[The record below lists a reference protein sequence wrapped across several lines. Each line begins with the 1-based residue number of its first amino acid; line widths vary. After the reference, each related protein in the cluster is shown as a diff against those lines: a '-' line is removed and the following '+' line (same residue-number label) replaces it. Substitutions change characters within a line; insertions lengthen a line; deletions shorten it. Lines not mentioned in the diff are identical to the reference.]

1 MNKPPYIVTPTAIS
15 IVWNGKS
22 HIVNNDN
29 PNYPLLKAALFNAEY
44 DKIPNYLEIEKR
56 IENFSHGNLRVK
68 DGEVFYGQY
77 KLTGIVIDK
86 LLQFLRQGMKD
97 AKPILNFIDR
107 LMANPSSNS
116 VEQLYTFL
124 SYKLLPLTEDG
135 KIIAYKGVASD
146 YYSHSGNKQTVVL
159 QGTVDDGGRILN
171 KVGET
176 IEVLR
181 RSVDDNKDNHCSR
194 GLHAGS
200 FDYASDFMGC
210 GGHLMMVEFDPADAV
225 SVPTDCNFQ
234 KLRVCKYRVIGEID
248 IKEDEELDG
257 ACYNTDKEEIEV
269 SDGDDEECPDCG
281 EIICDCYD
289 PDDYEPEESEEKGK
303 CVAGCCD
310 TKHNEKYVN
319 LYSKIENY
327 VVNKCAWGDAPTL
340 KQIQSRLKGDSIT
353 CRELVEICEDF
364 GFTVESDEDVPLSL
378 WRVSNNRE

>member
-68 DGEVFYGQY
+68 DGEVFYGQH

-181 RSVDDNKDNHCSR
+181 RSVDDNKDNHCSH

-248 IKEDEELDG
+248 VKEDEELDG

-289 PDDYEPEESEEKGK
+289 PDDYEPEESEEKGE